1 MSGKLDDFVTANT
14 IASLPLSGRV
24 SDYGDIVPDI
34 PGYTILE
41 ELGRGGMGVVYKAR
55 QDALG
60 REVALKMVLESH
72 AQGESRSRFLAEAEA
87 VARFH
92 HPNIVQIYEIGEVDG
107 RPFFSLEY
115 VDGGNLEEQLAERP
129 TDWKE
134 AAQILVLLAKAVH
147 AAHENGIVHRDL
159 KPANVLLEKDGN
171 PKITDFGIARRL
183 DADRQT
189 KTGNIL
195 GTPSYMAPEQ
205 ALGKN
210 DEIGPAAD
218 IYSLGAMLYDMLTG
232 RPPFEAAT
240 TLDTLMQAVTRDPIP
255 PRMLQPSIPLDMD
268 VICLKCLE
276 KKPERRYQSALDLA
290 EDLERL
296 LRREPI
302 HARPIGRLERALR
315 WSKRKPALATLIVVT
330 NVALFALI
338 GTGVW
343 FTRKLQVELKATEAA
358 RADATAARNQLQ
370 LRLVRTKA
378 DSINSDLLQ
387 LAGIPKTLA
396 GVLATR
402 DGWTEAQIDDLLT
415 KSLRQ
420 EAHIFGMAVAFEPEQ
435 FAKETAD
442 FCAYVYREGDQLKL
456 KQLLPPEYTPIY
468 REWDWYKNAKSGGSW
483 SKPYVDEGG
492 GNIPMVTF
500 SVPIERAGKRVGV
513 VTADL
518 SLDYFRALNDS
529 LRESDLGGSSYAM
542 VVTSDGTIVSHPKE
556 TWRFP
561 AASST
566 SALPEDQAVRA
577 VWERALA
584 GEEGRAMS
592 QDLTNGKRAELLFA
606 PVRSAHWSCVA
617 VMPQHA
623 PALQPAAAER

>member
-1 MSGKLDDFVTANT
+1 MSSRSDDLATANT
-14 IASLPLSGRV
+14 IASLPLSQRKSEFDDV
-24 SDYGDIVPDI
+24 VPDI

-41 ELGRGGMGVVYKAR
+41 ELGRGGMGVVYRAR

-72 AQGESRSRFLAEAEA
+72 AQGESRVRFLAEAEA

-92 HPNIVQIYEIGEVDG
+92 HPNIVQIYEIGEVQG

-115 VDGGNLEEQLAERP
+115 VAGGNLEEQLAERP
-129 TDWKE
+129 TEWKE
-134 AAQILVLLAKAVH
+134 AAEMLVLLAKAVH
-147 AAHENGIVHRDL
+147 AAHQNGIVHRDL
-159 KPANVLLEKDGN
+159 KPANVLLEKNRN

-255 PRMLQPSIPLDMD
+255 PRMLQPSIPLDID

-276 KKPERRYQSALDLA
+276 KKPERRYASAEALADDLQ
-290 EDLERL
+290 RL
-296 LRREPI
+296 LRGEPI

-315 WSKRKPALATLIVVT
+315 WSKRKPALATLMAVSV
-330 NVALFALI
+330 VALVALI
-338 GTGVW
+338 TTGGW

-358 RADATAARNQLQ
+358 RADAAAARNQLQ
-370 LRLVRTKA
+370 MRLVRTKA

-387 LAGIPKTLA
+387 LSGVPKTLA
-396 GVLATR
+396 AVLSTR
-402 DGWTEAQIDDLLT
+402 DGWTETQINDLLT
-415 KSLRQ
+415 KSLKQ

-435 FAKETAD
+435 FAKETPD
-442 FCAYVYREGDQLKL
+442 FCAYVFRDDDQLKL

-500 SVPIERAGKRVGV
+500 SVPIERTGKRIGV

-518 SLDYFRALNDS
+518 SLDYFRALNES
-529 LRESDLGGSSYAM
+529 LKESDLGGTSYAM
-542 VVTSDGTIVSHPKE
+542 VVTSDGTIVSHPKDK
-556 TWRFP
+556 WRFP
-561 AASST
+561 SESST
-566 SALPEDQAVRA
+566 NARPKDDAVLVA
-577 VWERALA
+577 WERALS
-584 GEEGRAMS
+584 GEEGRALGS
-592 QDLTNGKRAELLFA
+592 DLTNGEPAELLFA
-606 PVRSAHWSCVA
+606 PVRSANWSCVA
-617 VMPQHA
+617 VVPQQA
-623 PALQPAAAER
+623 PMLQPAAAER